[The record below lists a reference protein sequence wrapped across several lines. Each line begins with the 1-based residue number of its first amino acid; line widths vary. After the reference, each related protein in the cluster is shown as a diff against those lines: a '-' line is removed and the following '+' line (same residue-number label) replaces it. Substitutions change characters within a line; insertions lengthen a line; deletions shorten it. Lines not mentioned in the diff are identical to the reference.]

1 MKKLL
6 ALILSAMMV
15 LSCAIVPAAATEVT
29 SENDTV
35 VMRRDFLQAQTTK
48 RIYHENDSSK
58 YVDVTIKY
66 SLREDLSN
74 RTKYRIVGIGKCSVA
89 GFGGWYDVESVE
101 VYNNQIAY
109 SDNNQIADVTIRYYA
124 GGSGAGYAVES
135 PCTGRYARWCERSAL
150 MGESLLLDLFKLL
163 FAEIAGCGY
172 CLL

>member
-48 RIYHENDSSK
+48 RIYYENDSSK

-124 GGSGAGYAVES
+124 GGSGAGYDAHLG
-135 PCTGRYARWCERSAL
+135 TITI
-150 MGESLLLDLFKLL
+150 DLNNS
-163 FAEIAGCGY
+163 
-172 CLL
+172 

>member
-89 GFGGWYDVESVE
+89 GFGGWYDVE
-101 VYNNQIAY
+101 
-109 SDNNQIADVTIRYYA
+109 YYA
-124 GGSGAGYAVES
+124 GGSGAGYEAHLGTITINLNNS
-135 PCTGRYARWCERSAL
+135 
-150 MGESLLLDLFKLL
+150 
-163 FAEIAGCGY
+163 
-172 CLL
+172 